1 MFRVFRTVVMWL
13 MALAMP
19 LQGLAAAVAPL
30 CEAAGH
36 TPAAIAAFHPAVT
49 LAASVLQAGV
59 QSVDSHHGHS
69 GHHTAAP
76 SQMGHSAGHADQAD
90 HAGRSDH
97 VGHGG
102 HACCSAASSV
112 ASVFTSDLFARQPA
126 PTLAPAA
133 PAVQRY
139 QGVVLDGL
147 DRPPRLL
154 LA

>member
-13 MALAMP
+13 MALAIP

-49 LAASVLQAGV
+49 LAASVQQAGA
-59 QSVDSHHGHS
+59 QSGDSHHGH
-69 GHHTAAP
+69 GGLHTAAA
-76 SQMGHSAGHADQAD
+76 SQTVDSADHAD
-90 HAGRSDH
+90 HAGGSDH

-102 HACCSAASSV
+102 HACCGAAGTV
-112 ASVFTSDLFARQPA
+112 AANFTSDLFARQPA
-126 PTLAPAA
+126 PSLAPVAPAA
-133 PAVQRY
+133 LRY

-147 DRPPRLL
+147 DRPPRLI